1 MSRKSLV
8 AMISEDLLNRITSG
22 EFPPGST
29 LPGEHDLVDYHDV
42 SRVTVREA
50 VKTLEALGV
59 ARVERGRGTF
69 VNPLNRWTSLEAV
82 LRATSTDQNDGAAAI
97 QIIELRRMLE
107 VGSAA
112 LAATR
117 ITAEETTAL
126 ENDVVRMR
134 QAHVGNDV
142 TRFVEADLHFHH
154 VILQAS
160 GNVFVSVLLEPL
172 SRILAARR
180 EQTSRVPQIQEHAIA
195 HHARILEALQ
205 SRDSEA
211 ARGAMDDHMAQTL
224 EDLQALVL
232 SELDRA

>member
-1 MSRKSLV
+1 MSRQSLV
-8 AMISEDLLNRITSG
+8 AMVSDDLLARITSG
-22 EFPPGST
+22 EFPPEST
-29 LPGEHDLVDYHDV
+29 LPGEQDLVAQHDV

-82 LRATSTDQNDGAAAI
+82 LRATSTEHDDGAAAV
-97 QIIELRRMLE
+97 QLIELRKMLE

-112 LAATR
+112 LAAAR
-117 ITAEETTAL
+117 ISSDETEQL
-126 ENDVVRMR
+126 SYDIVRMR
-134 QAHVGNDV
+134 QAHLGNDV
-142 TRFVEADLHFHH
+142 SLFVEADLHFHR

-180 EQTSRVPQIQEHAIA
+180 EQTSRLPEIQEHAI
-195 HHARILEALQ
+195 HHHTLILAALRSGDPEA
-205 SRDSEA
+205 SRV
-211 ARGAMDDHMAQTL
+211 AMDNHMAQTL
-224 EDLQALVL
+224 DDLRALVL
-232 SELDRA
+232 SESENS